1 MKLSI
6 DRRWST
12 SHTNVTFRLVV
23 GAAMFVAAAS
33 AHAIQV
39 VKGADRQAQ
48 QVSVSA
54 AEYNVLSM
62 SGGRSF
68 SKIVPA
74 VPGSVSWTQDG
85 GKLWLMPANPTALNE
100 SITVF
105 VIDDAGTTYRL
116 MLVPGPRPAED
127 IRIEPPAARST
138 QTLHASAFQRRV
150 KLMMLAMAGGQGAPQ
165 LSYTSVETVVPLWK
179 EAVLT
184 LVRQYSDSD
193 FVGETYTLSNTSHRD
208 MAIDER
214 ELYAP
219 GVLAI
224 AIENA
229 NLPAG
234 ASTIVYVVR
243 QRGDHE

>member
-68 SKIVPA
+68 SKIVPV

-138 QTLHASAFQRRV
+138 QALHASAFQRRV

-179 EAVLT
+179 EALLT
-184 LVRQYSDSD
+184 LVRQYSDSE